1 MEIDFDGYYYFVS
14 FDFGIYVVEIFY
26 VGYNKQCIERVFVY
40 VGKVNK
46 LDIEM
51 IVDVVNL
58 DEVVVISYK
67 IFLVEQDNMIQGVII
82 VLGYICLFFWFFN
95 FGYFCCKWKKDI
107 LNFFICNI
115 NSFVVIIVGVLGVKV
130 FNELKICGFCSNVI
144 DYYVDGIWVQGNV
157 IFE

>member
-26 VGYNKQCIERVFVY
+26 VGYIKQCIERVFVY
-40 VGKVNK
+40 VGKVNM

-51 IVDVVNL
+51 ILDVVNL

-67 IFLVEQDNMIQGVII
+67 VFLVEQDNIMQGVII

-95 FGYFCCKWKKDI
+95 FGYFCCK
-107 LNFFICNI
+107 
-115 NSFVVIIVGVLGVKV
+115 
-130 FNELKICGFCSNVI
+130 
-144 DYYVDGIWVQGNV
+144 
-157 IFE
+157 